1 MDVNE
6 TALPGV
12 GLRYDFTTR
21 SGRPST
27 STTRPT

>member
-6 TALPGV
+6 TPLPGV

-21 SGRPST
+21 SGQQIGVVKS
-27 STTRPT
+27 